1 MTDQDNTTESST
13 DNSQENID
21 SRLDTIVEREVVPV
35 HKRDRSL
42 ARLFTVIVCLVLVAF
57 GAGGLIKTVLL
68 SEPVQPQSAPLLF
81 HSAKIA
87 IPERLPHAVVEQR
100 ELPATVATEKQS
112 SEKVV
117 MESPSVPPV
126 SVSATPEVVA
136 SPMVNEEDPPAQAT
150 FDIVIG
156 PFITKTR
163 LQEGENLLKSKGLLF
178 VNEVGSGPITM
189 IRLREGVYAPEIARK
204 HLETIKQAGFRD
216 SFVLP
221 SDGKLAV
228 YAGSFVD
235 PKRADVLTRELAEKN
250 IRVVRVS
257 AELSKQGNIL
267 KLKDLTERVCV
278 ELEREL
284 SIKGIHVHRV
294 VVK

>member
-1 MTDQDNTTESST
+1 MTDQDNTTESAT
-13 DNSQENID
+13 DNSQENSD

-35 HKRDRSL
+35 QKRDRSL

-57 GAGGLIKTVLL
+57 GAGVLIKAVLL
-68 SEPVQPQSAPLLF
+68 PEPVQPQSAPLLF
-81 HSAKIA
+81 QSAKIT
-87 IPERLPHAVVEQR
+87 IPERLPHAVVKQQ
-100 ELPATVATEKQS
+100 ELPDTVATEKQS

-117 MESPSVPPV
+117 LASPSVPPV

-136 SPMVNEEDPPAQAT
+136 SPIVSEEEPPAQPT

-189 IRLREGVYAPEIARK
+189 IRLREGIYAPEIARK
-204 HLETIKQAGFRD
+204 RLATLKQAGFRD

-235 PKRADVLTRELAEKN
+235 PKRADVLTRELGEKN